1 MNGRIPNIPY
11 NRQRRFS
18 AWMLIQ
24 LLLLLLSAENLQARD
39 NAGKYVR
46 VSIAGNQRTRTEV
59 ILRELSVRDGDT
71 VSGERLHQLAALNYR
86 RLYNLNLF
94 SQIEVKVDSSRSDS
108 CVLQIHLK
116 EQWFLLPQADLQLA
130 DRNINVWWQE
140 QGRDLGRI
148 NLGLY
153 LHHKNLSG
161 NMDRLTISMHA
172 GYTQQLAL
180 NYSFPYLDK
189 RQQHGIGF
197 SAGYSRSR
205 ELAFATV
212 ANKLRF
218 VHDTNRFI
226 YENRFASASWIYRP
240 HYAHRHILGVGF
252 VQTNVEDTVL
262 RLNPDY
268 FQHGSRKL
276 TYAELTYRWE
286 FNGVDNW
293 NYPREGFKIV
303 GNAAFRKGWQGMQ
316 SLVIGNLEFG
326 YFRRLNQRLLVSF
339 IARGRTNFGSQQPY
353 ALSGGLGY
361 RSNLVRGYEYYV
373 VEAQHLGIG
382 RVNLKY
388 EWLKHRFR
396 KTGIPY
402 VPELPL
408 WLYPKIFFDAGF
420 AVNNYSGNGNNF
432 SNRLLYAAGIGFDII
447 TAYDLKLR
455 IEFAW
460 NHLGENGIYL
470 HANSE

>member
-1 MNGRIPNIPY
+1 MNGRMRHILGGRKAICFA
-11 NRQRRFS
+11 RL
-18 AWMLIQ
+18 LIQ
-24 LLLLLLSAENLQARD
+24 LLLLFLSAGNLQARD

-46 VSIAGNQRTRTEV
+46 VSVAGNRRTRTEV

-71 VSGERLHQLAALNYR
+71 VSGATLRGLADLNYR

-94 SQIEVKVDSSRSDS
+94 SQIIVGLDSSYADS
-108 CVLQIHLK
+108 CVLHIQLK

-130 DRNINVWWQE
+130 DRNVNVWWQE

-172 GYTQQLAL
+172 GYTQQLAA

-189 RQQHGIGF
+189 RQQHGVGF

-205 ELAFATV
+205 ELAFASV

-240 HYAHRHILGVGF
+240 RYAHRHILGLGF
-252 VQTNVEDTVL
+252 VQTNVADTVL

-268 FQHGSRKL
+268 FQDGSRKL
-276 TYAELTYRWE
+276 TYAELSYRWE
-286 FNGVDNW
+286 YNGVDNW
-293 NYPREGFKIV
+293 NYPREGVKIV
-303 GNAAFRKGWQGMQ
+303 GNAALRKGWQGMQ
-316 SLVIGNLEFG
+316 SQAIADLEFG
-326 YFRRLNQRLLVSF
+326 YFRRLNRKVLVSF

-420 AVNNYSGNGNNF
+420 AINNHSGVGNNF
-432 SNRLLYAAGIGFDII
+432 ANRLLYAAGVGFDII